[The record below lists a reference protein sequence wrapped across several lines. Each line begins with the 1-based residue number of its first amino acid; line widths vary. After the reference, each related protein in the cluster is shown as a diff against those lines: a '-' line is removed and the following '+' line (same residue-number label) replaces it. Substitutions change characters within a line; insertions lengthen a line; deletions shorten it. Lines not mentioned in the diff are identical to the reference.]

1 MNFPWLSGG
10 IIPMSSS
17 QPSPARRLN
26 QKSGAGCRSGRGFGA
41 GFTLVEV
48 MVVVVIISVL
58 AAVSVPSMQRIQRK
72 AKVTTIV
79 NDFRTFGAAFE
90 IYAQDKGTWPA
101 EVAVGV
107 LPPVMSQRINNV
119 AWLRKTPMGGKYNW
133 ENNQFNLFGTYR
145 AAITISAAPGAPLPL
160 DVNMLYDL
168 EHTIDSPRTLDW
180 ANGSFRLGT
189 GIVPL
194 YLIQQ

>member
-1 MNFPWLSGG
+1 MFHPRRVFRPS
-10 IIPMSSS
+10 
-17 QPSPARRLN
+17 SPARR
-26 QKSGAGCRSGRGFGA
+26 KGAAGRTIRRRQTNAG
-41 GFTLVEV
+41 GFTLVEI
-48 MVVVVIISVL
+48 MVVVVIISLL
-58 AAVSVPSMQRIQRK
+58 AALSVPAFQRIQRK
-72 AKVTTIV
+72 AKVATIV
-79 NDFRTFGAAFE
+79 NDFRVFSAAFDT
-90 IYAQDKGTWPA
+90 YAQETGTWPA
-101 EVAVGV
+101 EVAAGAI
-107 LPPVMSQRINNV
+107 PAVMSQRLKAS

-133 ENNQFNLFGTYR
+133 EYNQFNLFGTYK
-145 AAITISAAPGAPLPL
+145 AAIAISAAPGAPLPL

>member
-1 MNFPWLSGG
+1 MKQNP
-10 IIPMSSS
+10 
-17 QPSPARRLN
+17 
-26 QKSGAGCRSGRGFGA
+26 GAGFRGGRRFGG

-58 AAVSVPSMQRIQRK
+58 AAISVPSLQRIQRK
-72 AKVTTIV
+72 AKVTTIA
-79 NDFRTFGAAFE
+79 NDFRVFAAAFDT
-90 IYAQDKGTWPA
+90 YAQETGTWPA
-101 EVAVGV
+101 EVAAGAI
-107 LPPVMSQRINNV
+107 PAVMSQRLKAD
-119 AWLRKTPMGGKYNW
+119 AWLRKTPMGGQYNW
-133 ENNQFNLFGTYR
+133 EYNQFNLFGTYK
-145 AAITISAAPGAPLPL
+145 AAIAISATPSSPLPL

-168 EHTIDSPRTLDW
+168 EHTIDSPNTLDW